1 MKLGFRLQRLQS
13 CAWGSDTLGMAS
25 GLGRAVAVLVGR
37 VVSRNAG
44 AK

>member
-1 MKLGFRLQRLQS
+1 MKVGFRLQRLQS
-13 CAWGSDTLGMAS
+13 CAWGADTLCKAS
-25 GLGRAVAVLVGR
+25 GLGRAVAVLVGK